1 MRENLIIAVLIIL
14 ILFLLIK
21 KTSRFDTSVSGI
33 FVSSSMSSTSS
44 SFTIPALAWLSNDQS
59 QYIQLYMNRPN
70 SVDTMVDFCQIAENQ
85 INGVNSYTL
94 MNKYLPPGMLQYS
107 SDSEL
112 NSVFDD
118 AYINGEPS
126 GTSAVIIRD
135 RTMLHIVAYIFIN
148 TLYITPGALIDIPE
162 NGRSTGFDV
171 IQKESGKTDK
181 ELLLS
186 CFEYIK
192 NVNIPL
198 NLSINF
204 EVPISVFNYLNS
216 ALPSYIK
223 PYPTPADV
231 IAIIPPNDP
240 SSDAARR
247 GGWFSA
253 VCNCGTLYIVFLV
266 KNKWKIDM
274 NWIYP
279 GSPITNDGRFTT
291 LNFIASGSGAS
302 GSGASGSG
310 ASGSGA
316 SGSGASGSGS

>member
-1 MRENLIIAVLIIL
+1 
-14 ILFLLIK
+14 
-21 KTSRFDTSVSGI
+21 
-33 FVSSSMSSTSS
+33 
-44 SFTIPALAWLSNDQS
+44 
-59 QYIQLYMNRPN
+59 MNRPN
-70 SVDTMVDFCQIAENQ
+70 NVDTIIDFCQIAENQ

-126 GTSAVIIRD
+126 GTSRVTIRD
-135 RTMLHIVAYIFIN
+135 RTMLHIVAYIFMYA
-148 TLYITPGALIDIPE
+148 LSITPGMIQDIPE
-162 NGRSTGFDV
+162 NGRYRSFDL

-192 NVNIPL
+192 NVSIPL
-198 NLSINF
+198 MKLNG

-223 PYPTPADV
+223 PYPTAADV
-231 IAIIPPNDP
+231 TAMIPPNDP
-240 SSDAARR
+240 SSDAAMR
-247 GGWFSA
+247 GGWFAA
-253 VCNCGTLYIVFLV
+253 VCSCGTMYIVFLV

-316 SGSGASGSGS
+316 SGAGASGSDASGSGASGSGASGSGASGSDASGSGASGSGASGSSS